1 MLELGVI
8 PLGNLTSIL
17 YLVHS
22 ARASSMNRVVVIGS
36 SCSGK
41 STFSRYLSGKFE
53 IEYIELDQLHWL
65 PDWVEREDGEFRALV
80 SQAVLSESW
89 VLDGNYSVVR
99 DIVWPRA
106 TTIIWLNHSFGLVL
120 YRAITRSV
128 IRAVTRQPLFSGNV
142 ETFRQTFL
150 SRESIIWWVLKT
162 YHLKRRRYAVLLQE
176 QKVKGVKVF
185 EFNSQKA
192 VDAYL
197 KCSLRAV

>member
-1 MLELGVI
+1 
-8 PLGNLTSIL
+8 
-17 YLVHS
+17 
-22 ARASSMNRVVVIGS
+22 MNRVVVIGS

-41 STFSRYLSGKFE
+41 STFSRYLSGKLQ
-53 IEYIELDQLHWL
+53 IPYIELDQLHWL
-65 PDWVEREDGEFRALV
+65 PDWVEREDGDFRARV
-80 SQAVLSESW
+80 SQAVLADSW

-99 DIVWPRA
+99 DLVWPRA
-106 TTIIWLNHSFGLVL
+106 TTMIWLNHSFGLVL

-128 IRAVTRQPLFSGNV
+128 IRTVTRQPLFSGNI

-162 YHLKRRRYAVLLQE
+162 YHLKRRSYAVLLQE
-176 QKVKGVKVF
+176 QKAKGVNVI

-197 KCSLRAV
+197 KRSLRAA